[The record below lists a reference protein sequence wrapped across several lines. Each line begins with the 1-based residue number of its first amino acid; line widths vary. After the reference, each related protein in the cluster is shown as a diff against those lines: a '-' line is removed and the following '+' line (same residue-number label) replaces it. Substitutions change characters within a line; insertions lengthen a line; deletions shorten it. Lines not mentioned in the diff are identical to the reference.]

1 MKYSVFFG
9 VCFLLLPL
17 LVKADF
23 EHAKTVR
30 LDAASSHIDLIDHVE
45 FIRTRSGAQL
55 SEVQAL
61 QDWSSSKET
70 LPLSKDQALWLRVS
84 IDYQDNQVSRF
95 LIVVG
100 NPSLDFLDAYV
111 LDGKNRILETYL
123 LGAERDIDQRPFNHR
138 NSILPLTMLPSQKT
152 AVYLRVHDDG
162 PTVFSLDLWRSTN
175 FIAEEQFH
183 LAFIGVIVGAL
194 AILCCYF
201 LVTYILLRSPIRFW
215 FAIANASLLLLF
227 LNIHGILT
235 QITGLGAY
243 IAHTSSVLVGLTI
256 LSAAKVS
263 HNMLIKIPFYLRWF
277 SYLIALSMAVIAV
290 ASDTYWQIVIGLSL
304 CGAALFLQV
313 LYALLFHNRKHSI
326 PNRLY
331 ALGWLVIVATA
342 MFSVGQFLS
351 GTMVS
356 ANVDLMLSFFI
367 MSGVLMVAVAIESH
381 EQSMARS
388 EHAEQQITISNLNQ
402 FYELFKNSAEGLYT
416 SRLDGTL
423 VSVNPAMC
431 TLFGYE
437 DEKEMLEYAQD
448 TSKLYANIVDRDLLL
463 GQIYDQDV
471 VMGKVIKGVRKDG
484 TEFWFSISVQLSR
497 DGNQDYLFGSIFD
510 VTERKQ
516 SSISLEYLAT
526 HDSLTGVYNRREFEQ
541 KLTESIR
548 RAKQQKQAFTLLYMD
563 LDRFKV
569 VNDACGHKAGDSL
582 IKQLSQQ
589 LNDVV
594 MKEGLL
600 ARLGGDEFGV
610 ILSTDNDDH
619 AQTLANTLL
628 ELIDNFKFVWGNRI
642 FTMGLSIGIA
652 KWKPGVDTPEEM
664 LSMADTACYM
674 SKEQGPNQVHI
685 YTHEDPKTKR
695 YESELKWVSVINKA
709 LEEDQFILYYQHYYP
724 LKKVVKGYRY
734 EILLRMKGEDEEVIK
749 PDSFLPAAERYS
761 LTAQIDKWVIGNYFE
776 WLSTHPEHVEGLER
790 CNINL
795 SGHSLADKE
804 LKLFVLNAF
813 KKYNIPYDKICFE
826 ITETMAIV
834 KMEETLK
841 FIQTFNRLGCAF
853 ALDDFGSGF
862 SSYSYLKNFP
872 VDSVKIDGSFVKD
885 SLTDPID
892 MAMVCSMKDVA
903 KAMGMETVAEFVES
917 KDIMI
922 ELGKVGVDYAQGFGI
937 SKPAPLSEF
946 KPCKI
951 ID

>member
-1 MKYSVFFG
+1 MKYSVFFA
-9 VCFLLLPL
+9 VCFFLLPL
-17 LVKADF
+17 LVKADV
-23 EHAKTVR
+23 EHTKTVN
-30 LDAASSHIDLIDHVE
+30 LDVTSSHIDLIEHVE

-55 SEVQAL
+55 SEVQGL
-61 QDWSSSKET
+61 QGWSPEIT
-70 LPLSKDQALWLRVS
+70 TTPLSNDQALWLKIS
-84 IDYQDNQVSRF
+84 IDYQDNQASRF
-95 LIVVG
+95 VIIVG
-100 NPSLDFLDAYV
+100 NPSLDLLDAYV
-111 LDGKNRILETYL
+111 LDGKNRITETYL
-123 LGAERDIDQRPFNHR
+123 LGAKRDIDQRPINHR
-138 NSILPLTMLPSQKT
+138 NFILPLSMAPYQKT
-152 AVYLRVHDDG
+152 AVYMRVRDDG

-201 LVTYILLRSPIRFW
+201 LVTYILLRSPVRFW

-243 IAHTSSVLVGLTI
+243 IAHTTSVLIGLTI
-256 LSAAKVS
+256 LAAAKVS

-277 SYLIALSMAVIAV
+277 SYLIALSMAIIAV
-290 ASDTYWQIVIGLSL
+290 ASDTYWQIVLGLSI

-313 LYALLFHNRKHSI
+313 LFALLFHNRKHSM
-326 PNRLY
+326 PNRMY
-331 ALGWLVIVATA
+331 AFGWFVIAATA
-342 MFSVGQFLS
+342 MITVSQFLS
-351 GTMVS
+351 GTIIS
-356 ANVDLMLSFFI
+356 ANTHLMLSFLV

-381 EQSMARS
+381 EQSITRS
-388 EHAEQQITISNLNQ
+388 EHAEQQTTISNLSQ

-416 SRLDGTL
+416 SKLDGTL

-431 TLFGYE
+431 TLFGYA
-437 DEKEMLEYAQD
+437 DEKEMLEYVQD
-448 TSKLYANIVDRDLLL
+448 TSKFYANIADRDLLL
-463 GQIYDQDV
+463 GQIYEQNV
-471 VMGKVIKGVRKDG
+471 VLGKEIRGVREDG
-484 TEFWFSISVQLSR
+484 TEFWFSISVQISR
-497 DGNQDYLFGSIFD
+497 DGDQEYLFGSIFD
-510 VTERKQ
+510 VTARKQ

-594 MKEGLL
+594 MKEGML

-610 ILSTDNDDH
+610 ILPTDDDDE
-619 AQTLANTLL
+619 ARGLASTLL
-628 ELIDNFKFVWGNRI
+628 ELIDDFKFVWDKRI

-652 KWKPGVDTPEEM
+652 KWKEGVDTPEQM

-674 SKEQGPNQVHI
+674 SKEQGPNQVYI

-695 YESELKWVSVINKA
+695 YESELKWVSVINEA
-709 LEEDQFILYYQHYYP
+709 LEEGQFILYYQHYYP
-724 LKKVVKGYRY
+724 LKKVVKGFRY
-734 EILLRMKGEDEEVIK
+734 EILLRMNGKNDELIG

-761 LTAQIDKWVIGNYFE
+761 LTALIDKWVIENYFE
-776 WLSTHPEHVEGLER
+776 WLSTHQEHMRDLER

-813 KKYNIPYDKICFE
+813 KKYNIPYEKICFE

-841 FIQTFNRLGCAF
+841 FIHTFSQLGCAF

-917 KDIMI
+917 KDTMI
-922 ELGKVGVDYAQGFGI
+922 ELGKVGVDFAQGYGI

-951 ID
+951 IN

>member
-1 MKYSVFFG
+1 MKYSVFFCI
-9 VCFLLLPL
+9 CFLLLPL
-17 LVKADF
+17 LVKADL
-23 EHAKTVR
+23 ERAKTVD
-30 LDAASSHIDLIDHVE
+30 LDATSSHVDLIEHVE
-45 FIRTRSGAQL
+45 FIRTRAGAQL

-61 QDWSSSKET
+61 QGWSTEIT
-70 LPLSKDQALWLRVS
+70 TIPLSEDQALWLRIS
-84 IDYQDNQVSRF
+84 IDYRDYQASRF
-95 LIVVG
+95 AIVVG

-111 LDGKNRILETYL
+111 LDGKNRILESYL
-123 LGAERDIDQRPFNHR
+123 LGAKRVLDQRPYNHR
-138 NSILPLTMLPSQKT
+138 NFILPLNMTPNQKT
-152 AVYLRVHDDG
+152 SVYMRVHDDG
-162 PTVFSLDLWRSTN
+162 PTVFSLDLWRDTN
-175 FIAEEQFH
+175 LIAEEQFH
-183 LAFIGVIVGAL
+183 LVFIGVIVGAL

-201 LVTYILLRSPIRFW
+201 LVTYILLRSPVRFW

-227 LNIHGILT
+227 LNVYGILS
-235 QITGLGAY
+235 QLTGLGAY
-243 IAHTSSVLVGLTI
+243 IAHTTSVLVGLTI
-256 LSAAKVS
+256 LAAAKVS

-277 SYLIALSMAVIAV
+277 SYLIALSMAIIAV
-290 ASDTYWQIVIGLSL
+290 VSDSYWQIVLGMSL
-304 CGAALFLQV
+304 CGVALFLQV
-313 LYALLFHNRKHSI
+313 LFALLFHNRKHSM

-331 ALGWLVIVATA
+331 AFGWLVIAATA
-342 MFSVGQFLS
+342 MINVGQFLS
-351 GTMVS
+351 GTIVS
-356 ANVDLMLSFFI
+356 ANADLMLSFVV

-381 EQSMARS
+381 EQSVTRS
-388 EHAEQQITISNLNQ
+388 EHAEQQTTISNLNQ

-431 TLFGYE
+431 TLFDYE
-437 DEKEMLEYAQD
+437 DEKEMLEYVQD
-448 TSKLYANIVDRDLLL
+448 TSKLYANIEDRDLLL

-471 VMGKVIKGVRKDG
+471 VLGKEIKGVRKDG

-497 DGNQDYLFGSIFD
+497 DGDQEYLFGSIFD

-548 RAKQQKQAFTLLYMD
+548 RAKQQKQAFILLYMD

-594 MKEGLL
+594 MKQGLL

-610 ILSTDNDDH
+610 ILSTDDEEK
-619 AQTLANTLL
+619 AQSLATTLL
-628 ELIDNFKFVWGNRI
+628 ELIDEFKFVWGNRI

-652 KWKPGVDTPEEM
+652 KWKEGVDTPEQM

-674 SKEQGPNQVHI
+674 SKEQGRNQVYI

-695 YESELKWVSVINKA
+695 YESELKWVSVIHKT
-709 LEEDQFILYYQHYYP
+709 LDEGQFILFYQHYYP

-734 EILLRMKGEDEEVIK
+734 EILLRMKGENEEVIE
-749 PDSFLPAAERYS
+749 PDSFLPSAERYG
-761 LTAQIDKWVIGNYFE
+761 LTVLIDKWVIQNYFE
-776 WLSTHPEHVEGLER
+776 WLSTHPEHIEKLER
-790 CNINL
+790 CNLNL

-813 KKYNIPYDKICFE
+813 KKYNIPYNKICFE

-841 FIQTFNRLGCAF
+841 FINTFNQLGCAF
-853 ALDDFGSGF
+853 ALDDFGTGF
-862 SSYSYLKNFP
+862 SSYSYLKNLP

-885 SLTDPID
+885 CLIDPID

-903 KAMGMETVAEFVES
+903 KAMDMETVAESVES
-917 KDIMI
+917 KDTMV
-922 ELGKVGVDYAQGFGI
+922 ELGKIGVDYAQGYGI
-937 SKPAPLSEF
+937 ARPAPLSEF

-951 ID
+951 IN